1 MATPTLDDIR
11 QTQSYLLSEVEE
23 IVREFRTNDANGN
36 ITKNIIAPSIV
47 TATNSPNG
55 IVTKTVS
62 HFDTFIGLPDEF
74 ANSLTPQIKVYKTY
88 EDLEGNER
96 NYLLPMGK
104 YLSRV
109 GDGRVT
115 TQGVVVKSAEFTR
128 LGGNPAEID
137 TNIKFNIK
145 LFAKD
150 ISVYFAKNE
159 TLPMEGR
166 FDADEQLVAAAIEA
180 HEEES
185 IQEDLRV
192 VGAAIDAAAAANAT
206 AAGLPPPTGGGST
219 MGQQSHA
226 PSITALDGLAND
238 AMDIGPN
245 GERRVAWIDLIKI
258 DPGQPLNHAVDAALL
273 TSEKRARIKVE
284 IGYAEVTDKPIGFK
298 GDTDEF
304 NKWRDAIAAQTEV
317 FYLSLFKHK
326 FDFKGYDGTELSIDF
341 IATGNAKQLSPEADL
356 FHDAGSEKEIESLEL
371 MIQRQEEEISKAN
384 ENETQVP
391 RFEDCITGIEDKIDE
406 AEEAILHYRAVNKL
420 KLLNQLYLDNK
431 NDAQGKYSKVFKR
444 RYKRGKPVE
453 DDATESAL
461 KKSSSRRQMDVSYDF
476 ISSLR
481 VIATN
486 SDDMASHGISSVD
499 LDASQEGADLG
510 ITRDEGDTHNTDLF
524 IFLGDII
531 ESAIEILVPGEQEF
545 KNYYERQ
552 NVGFT
557 PQAAV
562 AGGAGAGAAVGGLMV
577 AGVGGAVAATGVGAV
592 AMIIVGLLWR
602 SGNKKAGEKTGTMFR
617 PPFCWYSNEGDG
629 LAVAMDRYDR
639 ALSEFGGILTGTVSY
654 TNPNRTKTG
663 KKKTVKIRDIPIALD
678 IFRSWWINTY
688 VKSGKKTLSLR
699 DFIVALMRFV
709 EKEVFASSPL
719 DLGRTEERVD
729 DPKFIVNSIAV
740 SDTTFNRVMYKKF
753 NNTFRNVRASAIFPA
768 WSGDHA
774 NDVLTIETVDTNP
787 LNSDAVPNII
797 FGETSKGILKKV
809 DFQREDIPGH
819 AEARLFSDRASTASN
834 LALREKYNTSYEMIG
849 NTCFKPGSLL
859 YLDPLPLD
867 LGYTEAR
874 DSLARSIGL
883 GGMYRV
889 VNLTSNLSFSASG
902 NSWNTKVN
910 TKWESFGDGDNG
922 VSAATNP
929 SPISLGLCIE
939 EEFRYLRAKVA
950 EQQAVIDFQNDR
962 ARNRTGTA
970 HQGTINR
977 ATREME
983 RYQRLIDNLELALA
997 EDD

>member
-1 MATPTLDDIR
+1 MATTTLDDIR

-23 IVREFRTNDANGN
+23 LVQQFRTNDANGN

-55 IVTKTVS
+55 IVTKIVS
-62 HFDTFIGLPDEF
+62 HFDTFVALPDEF
-74 ANSLTPQIKVYKTY
+74 VNSLTPQIKVYKTY
-88 EDLEGNER
+88 LDPEGNER

-166 FDADEQLVAAAIEA
+166 FDADEQLVAAAINA
-180 HEEES
+180 QEEES
-185 IQEDLRV
+185 INADLRV
-192 VGAAIDAAAAANAT
+192 VGAVQDAAINAQLT
-206 AAGLPPPTGGGST
+206 AAGVPLQGGGST
-219 MGQQSHA
+219 LGQQSHA
-226 PSITALDGLAND
+226 PSIESLDKVAGE
-238 AMDIGPN
+238 AMNIGPN

-258 DPGQPLNHAVDAALL
+258 DPGQPLNSEKDAALL
-273 TSEKRARIKVE
+273 TRTRDVRIKVE

-298 GDTDEF
+298 GDDDEF

-356 FHDAGSEKEIESLEL
+356 FHDKGTEEIILKLELEIEGH
-371 MIQRQEEEISKAN
+371 EEELSKAS
-384 ENETQVP
+384 ENEVRSGTDAGD
-391 RFEDCITGIEDKIDE
+391 RFEACVTGIEDQVDA
-406 AEEAILHYRAVNKL
+406 AEEAILHYRSVNKL
-420 KLLNQLYLDNK
+420 KILNQLYLDNV
-431 NDAQGKYSKVFKR
+431 NNAEGKYSKVFKR

-461 KKSSSRRQMDVSYDF
+461 KKSSSRRQVDVSYDF
-476 ISSLR
+476 ISTLR
-481 VIATN
+481 VASTN
-486 SDDMASHGISSVD
+486 STDDTAEQGISSVD
-499 LDASQEGADLG
+499 LDAAQEGAGIG

-545 KNYYERQ
+545 QNFYERQ

-557 PQAAV
+557 PQAAA
-562 AGGAGAGAAVGGLMV
+562 AGGAGAGAAVGGLV
-577 AGVGGAVAATGVGAV
+577 AAGVGGAVAATGVGLV
-592 AMIIVGLLWR
+592 AILVVGLLWR
-602 SGNKKAGEKTGTMFR
+602 SGNKRAGEETRNMFR
-617 PPFCWYSNEGDG
+617 PPFCWYSTDSNGDG
-629 LAVAMDRYDR
+629 LTVATDRYNK
-639 ALSEFGGILTGTVSY
+639 ALTEFGGILTGTVSY
-654 TNPNRTKTG
+654 TDLNATARPKP
-663 KKKTVKIRDIPIALD
+663 KKTVKIRDIPIALD

-688 VKSGKKTLSLR
+688 VKSGKKTLPLR

-719 DLGRTEERVD
+719 NLGRTEERVD

-740 SDTTFNRVMYKKF
+740 SDTTFNRVMYKQF
-753 NNTFRNVRASAIFPA
+753 HNTFRNVRASAIFPA
-768 WSGDHA
+768 WPGDHA

-819 AEARLFSDRASTASN
+819 AEARLFSDRTSTASN
-834 LALREKYNTSYEMIG
+834 LALREKYNTSYEMVG

-867 LGYTEAR
+867 LGYTQSR

-889 VNLTSNLSFSASG
+889 VNLTSNLSFNASG

-910 TKWESFGDGDNG
+910 TKWESFGDGSNG
-922 VSAATNP
+922 VKAATEP
-929 SPISLGLCIE
+929 SPLSLGGCVDDELKFLEGKIAEYEALAVSAGDDNAFTEKALE
-939 EEFRYLRAKVA
+939 EADRYRAL
-950 EQQAVIDFQNDR
+950 
-962 ARNRTGTA
+962 
-970 HQGTINR
+970 
-977 ATREME
+977 
-983 RYQRLIDNLELALA
+983 YDNLLKAVTPE
-997 EDD
+997 EQ